1 MVASISPNK
10 LSEIVASGR
19 KVSLIDV
26 RTPAEF
32 PRDPCPFRRQL
43 LTGSAI
49 GGRGTKPLPSAEPVY
64 IICKSGSR
72 GSQACQKLEAAGLSN
87 VINVEGGTAAWE
99 AVGLPVVRG
108 KEGDLAGKTGKN
120 RRGDASP
127 DGAALGFFIHPAWIG
142 LSAFI
147 GAGLIFA
154 GVTDTCGMAMMLA
167 RMPWN
172 QVKDQPA
179 PTCTFPQAKRTMA

>member
-32 PRDPCPFRRQL
+32 REIHVPFAVNCSLDRLSVAEVQSRC
-43 LTGSAI
+43 
-49 GGRGTKPLPSAEPVY
+49 PSAEPVY

-108 KEGDLAGKTGKN
+108 KKAISLERQVRIAAGTLVLT
-120 RRGDASP
+120 
-127 DGAALGFFIHPAWIG
+127 GAALGFFIHPAWIG